1 MSLRTNPLVI
11 FLRNFGRRLGIN
23 PVLARIILTEK
34 YEEKYDIAFQQLLK
48 PGEVVWD
55 IGANVGFY
63 TKQFAEKVGDKGFVY
78 SFEPSPENY
87 KKLSASC
94 HNLANVSALNVA
106 LGDKTGEMYFE
117 QGADELGATSRL
129 LDQKTED
136 SFSVRVAT
144 PSSVYEDLGVRPPN
158 AVKVDVEGFEVE
170 VLLGLQPFFES
181 GEIKAIGIE
190 VHFGILDS
198 RGMRSA
204 AKDIE
209 SFLVSQNMDVSWV
222 DPSHVI
228 AFR

>member
-1 MSLRTNPLVI
+1 MSLRTNPLI
-11 FLRNFGRRLGIN
+11 ILLRNFGRRLGVN
-23 PVLARIILTEK
+23 TVLARMILSKK
-34 YEEKYDIAFQQLLK
+34 YEEKYDIAFQRLLK
-48 PGEVVWD
+48 SGEVVWD
-55 IGANVGFY
+55 IGANIGFY
-63 TKQFAEKVGDKGFVY
+63 TKQFAEKVGDKKFVY
-78 SFEPSPENY
+78 SFEPSLENY
-87 KKLSASC
+87 KKLSAPC

-106 LGDKTGEMYFE
+106 VGDKNGEMFFE

-144 PSSVYEDLGVRPPN
+144 PISVSEDLGVRPPD
-158 AVKVDVEGFEVE
+158 AVKVDVEGFELE

-190 VHFGILDS
+190 SHFAILES

-204 AKDIE
+204 AKAIE
-209 SFLVSQNMDVSWV
+209 RFLVDQNMNVSWV